1 MTGFKK
7 VSHKARR
14 NRKRQPQRHKQHRR
28 PGAISDPI
36 TRAKKRVMLEKR
48 AEAER
53 RAEEA
58 LPNAYDPSTWRP
70 WPHRCLSCDG
80 ACAPFRLVCSLCRP
94 VRLDGL
100 SDDA

>member
-14 NRKRQPQRHKQHRR
+14 NRKRQPQGHKQHRR

-53 RAEEA
+53 RAEE
-58 LPNAYDPSTWRP
+58 DS
-70 WPHRCLSCDG
+70 
-80 ACAPFRLVCSLCRP
+80 PFSMP
-94 VRLDGL
+94 AM
-100 SDDA
+100 SDDIAGLDIVIPGDPPGS